1 MTDDPDRADVREG
14 RAATWEARVVSAGGR
29 LLLIA
34 TLGALAAAACLLGA
48 YACWPQLVLSMD
60 DEPPLTRGLYPV
72 ERAPDGVTFAWSR
85 DEVTVLLHDIDRHLP
100 WEFDIRFRG
109 SRENEAE
116 LPGVQVAVDGV
127 VLAER
132 RASNDFQALAVTLPV
147 DDLHPR
153 TARVVMRVS
162 ATFTPGPGDPRPL
175 GVMVDEIR
183 VRPAAGGIP
192 IAPWRL
198 VRAAAMAGAICGVMF
213 GLIGLTAGSAAAA
226 AGVLAVGQA
235 AVLVTGAGPYTAYS
249 TLIPAIAGSV
259 AAGTVIAT
267 LLARWQ
273 AGAPLRRT
281 ARFVLA
287 CSGGV
292 LFLKLLIL
300 LHPNM
305 PIGDALFQAHRFEWV
320 RDGRWLFTSIA
331 PGGYEFPYAIAL
343 YVFAL
348 PFASLAAGGAAGV
361 MALLRIIVASA
372 DVVAGALLYPAIA
385 RSWSGA
391 IDATGATGTTGAKDT
406 GPDPRHARGDR
417 LAGAIAVGLFHLI
430 PLNFQVQT
438 VGNLTN
444 AFGQSL
450 FVIAIAGLLLGLLRP
465 AAYGRLALLTL
476 LMAAAFLS
484 HTSTFAIAA
493 PAFLLAAHAFWWH
506 GKPEARRLALPL
518 LLATVV
524 ASILAVALYYGHFGE
539 TYVAQ
544 WRRISGEM
552 AAPAELS
559 DPGGRS
565 IAARAA
571 VVPYY
576 LQTYFGWPAL
586 VLAAAGLPILW
597 RRDLTGLT
605 VAGWLASAA
614 GFLALGVLTPVDMRY
629 YLAAFPAVAMLGG
642 FGAARAW
649 RRGPVFQSASVVLLL
664 AAFLLGARHALAA
677 LR

>member
-14 RAATWEARVVSAGGR
+14 RAASFEARVVSAVGR
-29 LLLIA
+29 LVLIA

-48 YACWPQLVLSMD
+48 YAWWPELVLSMD
-60 DEPPLTRGLYPV
+60 DDAALTRGLYPA

-100 WEFDIRFRG
+100 WTFDIRFRG
-109 SRENEAE
+109 SRANEAE
-116 LPGVQVAVDGV
+116 LPNVQVAVDGA

-132 RASNDFQALAVTLPV
+132 RTSNEYQHLAVTLPV
-147 DDLHPR
+147 DQLHPR
-153 TARVVMRVS
+153 SARIVVRVS
-162 ATFTPGPGDPRPL
+162 ATFTPGPDDPRPL
-175 GVMVDEIR
+175 GIMVDEIR
-183 VRPAAGGIP
+183 VRPDPGGIP

-213 GLIGLTAGSAAAA
+213 GLIGLTAGGAAAA
-226 AGVLAVGQA
+226 AGVLVVGQA

-249 TLIPAIAGSV
+249 ALVPRI
-259 AAGTVIAT
+259 AAGVAIGTTIAT

-320 RDGRWLFTSIA
+320 RDGRWLFSSIA
-331 PGGYEFPYAIAL
+331 PGGYEFPYAVAL
-343 YVFAL
+343 YAVAL
-348 PFASLAAGGAAGV
+348 PFSSFVSGGAAGE
-361 MALLRIIVASA
+361 MMLLRIIVATI
-372 DVVAGALLYPAIA
+372 DTIAGALLYPAFA
-385 RSWSGA
+385 RQGWLRNA
-391 IDATGATGTTGAKDT
+391 DAAASTADNRWGE
-406 GPDPRHARGDR
+406 R

-450 FVIAIAGLLLGLLRP
+450 FVIALAALLLGLLRP
-465 AAYGRLALLTL
+465 GAYGRLALLTL
-476 LMAAAFLS
+476 LIAASFLS

-493 PAFLLAAHAFWWH
+493 PAFLLVAHAFWWH
-506 GKPEARRLALPL
+506 GRPDTRRLALPL
-518 LLATVV
+518 LAATLGAVL
-524 ASILAVALYYGHFGE
+524 IAVALYYGHFGD

-544 WRRISGEM
+544 WKRITGEM

-559 DPGGRS
+559 DPGGRT
-565 IAARAA
+565 IAQRAA
-571 VVPYY
+571 AVPYY
-576 LQTYFGWPAL
+576 LRTYFGWPAIL
-586 VLAAAGLPILW
+586 LALPGLAIIRRRDALGLTLAGWLAAAG
-597 RRDLTGLT
+597 
-605 VAGWLASAA
+605 
-614 GFLALGVLTPVDMRY
+614 GFLLLGVLTPVDMRY
-629 YLAAFPAVAMLGG
+629 YLAAFPAVALLGG
-642 FGAARAW
+642 FGASRAW

-664 AAFLLGARHALAA
+664 AAFLLGARHALAV

>member
-1 MTDDPDRADVREG
+1 MMDDPDRADVREG
-14 RAATWEARVVSAGGR
+14 RGALWQERAVSGVGR
-29 LLLIA
+29 LVLIA

-48 YACWPQLVLSMD
+48 YALWPELVLSMEGD
-60 DEPPLTRGLYPV
+60 AALTRGLYPA

-109 SRENEAE
+109 SRANEAE
-116 LPGVQVAVDGV
+116 LPDVQIAVDEA
-127 VLAER
+127 VLAQR
-132 RASNDFQALAVTLPV
+132 RASNDYQHLAVTLPV
-147 DDLHPR
+147 DELHPR
-153 TARVVMRVS
+153 SARVVVRVS
-162 ATFTPGPGDPRPL
+162 ATFTPGPDDPRPL
-175 GVMVDEIR
+175 GIMVDEIR

-235 AVLVTGAGPYTAYS
+235 AILVTGAGPYTAYS
-249 TLIPAIAGSV
+249 VLVPRIAAGV
-259 AAGTVIAT
+259 AAGTAIAT
-267 LLARWQ
+267 LIARWQ

-292 LFLKLLIL
+292 LFLELLIL

-348 PFASLAAGGAAGV
+348 PFSSLVSGGAAGV
-361 MALLRIIVASA
+361 MLLLRTIVATA
-372 DVVAGALLYPAIA
+372 DTIGGALLYPAVA
-385 RSWSGA
+385 RQ
-391 IDATGATGTTGAKDT
+391 T
-406 GPDPRHARGDR
+406 GDR
-417 LAGAIAVGLFHLI
+417 LAGAVAVGLFHLI

-450 FVIAIAGLLLGLLRP
+450 FVVAIASLLIGLLRP

-476 LMAAAFLS
+476 LIAAALLS

-493 PAFLLAAHAFWWH
+493 PAFVLTALAFRWR
-506 GKPEARRLALPL
+506 GKPEVKALAWPL
-518 LLATVV
+518 LIAAIVATL
-524 ASILAVALYYGHFGE
+524 LAVALYYGHFGE
-539 TYVAQ
+539 TYVSQ

-565 IAARAA
+565 VGQRAA
-571 VVPYY
+571 AVPYY
-576 LQTYFGWPAL
+576 LGVYFGWPAL
-586 VLAAAGLPILW
+586 LLAVAGLSIVR
-597 RRDLTGLT
+597 RRDALGLT
-605 VAGWLASAA
+605 VAGWLAAA
-614 GFLALGVLTPVDMRY
+614 GGFLLLGVLTPVDMRY
-629 YLAAFPAVAMLGG
+629 YLAAFPAVALLGG
-642 FGAARAW
+642 FGASRAW